1 MQNVV
6 VSGLGPGMGCAIF
19 RALARGG
26 YGVYAI
32 SRSKAGEKIAADIG
46 VSYYSGDLRDPHSV
60 HEVFS
65 SILHDAS
72 SIHHVVHTAGGF
84 FRKSSLKDV
93 DAHLFESA
101 LMNNAQ
107 TFYNV
112 ARESMPYLSQSHGSL
127 TAVTAARHVY
137 MNSHAG
143 YAAGKGAVT
152 YMVHELA
159 GEVAPMG
166 IRVNAVAP
174 GFISR
179 ENCGGSDVKNLLGRG
194 RHSADPIA
202 SAVMWIM
209 SSPEITGQSIEVDSG
224 FGTQIPDGL

>member
-1 MQNVV
+1 MQNIV
-6 VSGLGPGMGCAIF
+6 VSGVGPGMGCAIS
-19 RALARGG
+19 RVLVSGG
-26 YGVYAI
+26 YGVYTI
-32 SRSKAGEKIAADIG
+32 SRSNAGEKIAADIG
-46 VSYYSGDLRDPHSV
+46 VSHYSGDLRDPQSV

-65 SILHDAS
+65 SIIRDAG

-84 FRKSSLKDV
+84 FRQSSLKDV
-93 DAHLFESA
+93 DADLFASA

-112 ARESMPYLSQSHGSL
+112 ARESSAYLSRSRGSI

-137 MNSHAG
+137 MNSNAG

-159 GEVAPMG
+159 RELAPLG

-174 GFISR
+174 GFTSK
-179 ENCGGSDVKNLLGRG
+179 EDCGRSGVKSVLAKG
-194 RHSADPIA
+194 RHDADSVA
-202 SAVMWIM
+202 SAVI
-209 SSPEITGQSIEVDSG
+209 SLINNPEITAQTIEVDSG

>member
-6 VSGLGPGMGCAIF
+6 VSGLGPGMGCAIS
-19 RALARGG
+19 RALTAAG
-26 YGVYAI
+26 YRVYTI
-32 SRSKAGEKIAADIG
+32 SRSTAGDKIAAGIG
-46 VSYYSGDLRDPHSV
+46 VRHYSGDLRDPRSV

-65 SILHDAS
+65 SIVHDAGR
-72 SIHHVVHTAGGF
+72 IDHVIHTAGGF
-84 FRKSSLKDV
+84 FRNAAVKDV
-93 DAHLFESA
+93 DPDLFSSA

-112 ARESMPYLSQSHGSL
+112 VRESTGHLAESRGSI
-127 TAVTAARHVY
+127 TALTAARHVY

-152 YMVHELA
+152 FMVQELA
-159 GEVAPMG
+159 GELAPMG

-174 GFISR
+174 GFISK
-179 ENCGGSDVKNLLGRG
+179 ENCGESDVRNLLGKG
-194 RHSADPIA
+194 RHSAGAIA

-209 SSPEITGQSIEVDSG
+209 KNEEITGQTIEVDSG
-224 FGTQIPDGL
+224 FGTQIDDGL